1 MKQEKDAS
9 RKYQV
14 KLVVSLLMVL
24 LLVIFAVLNTK
35 KVAINFG
42 FAQAK
47 LPLIIVLVVMFLLGA
62 VVSLLLAR
70 KH

>member
-1 MKQEKDAS
+1 MKQEKDTS
-9 RKYQV
+9 KKYQV
-14 KLVVSLLMVL
+14 KLIISLLMIL

-35 KVAINFG
+35 EVAINFG

-62 VVSLLLAR
+62 VVSLLLTR

>member
-1 MKQEKDAS
+1 MKQEKDAI

-35 KVAINFG
+35 EVAINFG

>member
-1 MKQEKDAS
+1 MKQEKEAS
-9 RKYQV
+9 KKYQT
-14 KLVVSLLMVL
+14 KLIISLVMIL

-35 KVAINFG
+35 EVAINFG

-62 VVSLLLAR
+62 VVSLLLTR